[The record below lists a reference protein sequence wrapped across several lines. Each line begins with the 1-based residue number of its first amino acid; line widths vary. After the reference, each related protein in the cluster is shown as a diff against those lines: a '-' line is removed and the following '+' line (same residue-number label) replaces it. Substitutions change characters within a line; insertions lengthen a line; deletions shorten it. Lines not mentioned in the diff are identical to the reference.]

1 MLARSLMCGCVEEE
15 RSQCISV
22 RSSCDLGGG
31 GAFDLHAISVRD
43 RVTVDLVVGS
53 ARAEATSARS
63 QNEIRRACCGGP
75 RPRLIP
81 PAQDYLCTVLLAG
94 SRTREQ
100 QLQTNMHLACI
111 LFRFYF
117 KRVK

>member
-63 QNEIRRACCGGP
+63 QKSGQSGVTCVPSADPNPGSY
-75 RPRLIP
+75 RPH
-81 PAQDYLCTVLLAG
+81 
-94 SRTREQ
+94 RT
-100 QLQTNMHLACI
+100 
-111 LFRFYF
+111 
-117 KRVK
+117 

>member
-43 RVTVDLVVGS
+43 RVAVDLVGGS

-63 QNEIRRACCGGP
+63 QKNGQSWRDVRAVGGP
-75 RPRLIP
+75 RPRPIP
-81 PAQDYLCTVLLAG
+81 PAQDIGIHV
-94 SRTREQ
+94 
-100 QLQTNMHLACI
+100 
-111 LFRFYF
+111 
-117 KRVK
+117 